1 LQILLLFILMNENII
16 GFIEDSPS
24 GPSGGNAARIPW
36 RAALTQIRSLMDR
49 EDIQQHRLAYKS
61 ENHEAIVVPVVGGFI
76 YARPLVGSPV
86 WFADEM
92 PSFADGRR
100 FLL

>member
-1 LQILLLFILMNENII
+1 MLLFILMEEII
-16 GFIEDSPS
+16 GFIENGPFD
-24 GPSGGNAARIPW
+24 PSGGNPARIPW
-36 RAALTQIRSLMDR
+36 RAALTQIRNLMDR
-49 EDIQQHRLAYKS
+49 EDIQQHRPAYKS